1 MSVACHNG
9 VALPHSDT
17 WIDSSSS
24 NVETS
29 PPVKVYLCTPSEWR
43 RARRRAVHCTA
54 HSLPVALSNESLT
67 THGPPGDR
75 LRRSAY
81 LSSANTLCG
90 AVAFESHFFGHDGE
104 SWRTVCSATSPAHG
118 HRSQTST
125 HRNRGPWQQ
134 TCTAGQPGAFSA
146 GYGSAP
152 VGPWW
157 WQCGSEKRL
166 QKPARGALP

>member
-9 VALPHSDT
+9 VFPHSDT

-29 PPVKVYLCTPSEWR
+29 PPVKEYLCTPSV
-43 RARRRAVHCTA
+43 AAHGVVQCTA
-54 HSLPVALSNESLT
+54 PRTRCNVALGNESLS
-67 THGPPGDR
+67 THGPPCCGPGCGCG
-75 LRRSAY
+75 AY

-166 QKPARGALP
+166 QKPARGAVP